1 MASLGKSKDDLKKVK
16 LLEISTLTVQI
27 ENTLDDTKLKDEQLQ
42 SYRERL
48 TSIRQEMIKYS
59 ASGD

>member
-42 SYRERL
+42 SYRERSHL
-48 TSIRQEMIKYS
+48 IIIPMY
-59 ASGD
+59 